1 LQSIAF
7 NMQNRSDTCR
17 EDSKDQ
23 IVNQINQMVI
33 SEPESKQIEKKLRTA
48 NKCYREKLLLY
59 DKHEERHQEASL
71 DLLTKKQLL
80 DAHHE
85 AVQMFDEQMALNKK
99 LNNSSNFLH
108 EEGSLKENS
117 GIIAKRLKTLHL
129 KQEELTKEIRCLRAS
144 NQDLETEM
152 LRVKGEAMSLQEEC
166 DKHKTWLEGQG
177 VSQEEISRLLKVNSS
192 QQQLLH
198 ENSSLWLLP
207 HVNKAEAE
215 SLLESSQSG
224 TFLIRW
230 ENKEEQFVLSIKFE
244 SQVWHCLVERGQHG
258 YGFAE
263 PYKIHGSLMD
273 LVAHYAE
280 HSLEE
285 HRHNLNTKLILPVGK
300 PR

>member
-1 LQSIAF
+1 
-7 NMQNRSDTCR
+7 M
-17 EDSKDQ
+17 
-23 IVNQINQMVI
+23 
-33 SEPESKQIEKKLRTA
+33 
-48 NKCYREKLLLY
+48 LLLY
-59 DKHEERHQEASL
+59 LLYFRHEERHQEASFE
-71 DLLTKKQLL
+71 LLTKKQLL

-85 AVQMFDEQMALNKK
+85 AVQMFDEQIALNKK

-117 GIIAKRLKTLHL
+117 GIIAKRLKTLHM
-129 KQEELTKEIRCLRAS
+129 KQEELTKEIRGLRSA

-152 LRVKGEAMSLQEEC
+152 LRVKGEAMVLQEEC
-166 DKHKTWLEGQG
+166 EKHKAWLEGEG
-177 VSQEEISRLLKVNSS
+177 LSQEEICRLLKADSS
-192 QQQLLH
+192 QQSVH

-207 HVNKAEAE
+207 HIDKAQAE

-224 TFLIRW
+224 TFLIWW
-230 ENKEEQFVLSIKFE
+230 ENTTDQFVLSVKFE
-244 SQVWHCLVERGQHG
+244 GKVWHCPVEHGEHG

-285 HRHNLNTKLILPVGK
+285 HRQKLNTKLTFPVGK
-300 PR
+300 PH

>member
-1 LQSIAF
+1 
-7 NMQNRSDTCR
+7 MQNRSDACTK
-17 EDSKDQ
+17 DSKGQ
-23 IVNQINQMVI
+23 IVNQINEMVI

-85 AVQMFDEQMALNKK
+85 AVQMFDEQITLNKK

-129 KQEELTKEIRCLRAS
+129 KQEQLTKEIRYLRAA

-152 LRVKGEAMSLQEEC
+152 LRLKVEAMALQGEC
-166 DKHKTWLEGQG
+166 ERHKTWLEGEG
-177 VSQEEISRLLKVNSS
+177 VSQEEIGRLLKVNFS
-192 QQQLLH
+192 LEMLH

-207 HVNKAEAE
+207 HIDKAQAE

-224 TFLIRW
+224 SFLIRW
-230 ENKEEQFVLSIKFE
+230 EATAEQFVLSIKFE
-244 SQVWHCLVERGQHG
+244 SQVWHCPVERGQHG

-263 PYKIHGSLMD
+263 PYKIHASLMD

-285 HRHNLNTKLILPVGK
+285 HCQNLNTKLIFPVGK
-300 PR
+300 PS